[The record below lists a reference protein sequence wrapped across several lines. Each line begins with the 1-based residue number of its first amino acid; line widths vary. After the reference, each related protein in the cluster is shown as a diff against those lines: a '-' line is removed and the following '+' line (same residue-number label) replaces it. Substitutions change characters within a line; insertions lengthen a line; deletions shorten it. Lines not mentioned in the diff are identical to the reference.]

1 MAKHSKTSHKHK
13 PAVERT
19 LPIERIVELFSR
31 RFEDPYLNPT
41 AELTFEDFVTAF
53 PDISGDALEEALT
66 YWTSHSGEKLLQTK
80 TIEGTKTDVRVWYIH
95 GLMKHFQWS
104 SPVPNPL
111 ESRG

>member
-41 AELTFEDFVTAF
+41 AELTFEDFVIAY
-53 PDISGDALEEALT
+53 PDISGVALEEALT
-66 YWTSHSGEKLLQTK
+66 YWTIHSGEKLLQTK
-80 TIEGTKTDVRVWYIH
+80 TNDGMTTDVRAGYIH
-95 GLMKHFQWS
+95 LRLQHCQCA
-104 SPVPNPL
+104 SP
-111 ESRG
+111 